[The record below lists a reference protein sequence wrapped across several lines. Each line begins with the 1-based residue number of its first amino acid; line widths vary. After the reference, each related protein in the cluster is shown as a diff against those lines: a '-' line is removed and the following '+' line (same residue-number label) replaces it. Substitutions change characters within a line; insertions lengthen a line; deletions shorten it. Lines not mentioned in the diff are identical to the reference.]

1 MKRNPPFRWEVSMAA
16 KHAVSDVAPIVV
28 GQPQTKI
35 QELARNV
42 AELWAEIV
50 KLPNPEPTATEI
62 AAFPFLNLDQ
72 LEKVCREQPTSYV
85 VEGLLPANDIHVAV
99 GDSGLGKTA
108 WAYQL
113 GLCVAS
119 GKPFLGMPVKKGRVL
134 YFDMENG
141 KEEILQVG
149 KSLCTHLELKEFPKN
164 FLIRGDE
171 GMPLAKAAACY
182 QPALILID
190 TLRPFQPNAEKA
202 NDEMGKFL
210 QELKTVARREHSAIV
225 LLHHIRKPGELGVPA
240 LEETPTLEWLQQASG
255 ARALIN
261 QTNTRIA
268 FDRARRNQAEKAAF
282 VMKAFVKMKGE
293 TESIFIERVLD
304 DQGQPVGYRRV
315 VGVGLLGNP
324 DQEAAYARL
333 PENFTFK
340 EAIAIYNRTPDPT
353 NKWLKKCEAAGLL
366 EKLDGRGPYRKLR
379 VG

>member
-1 MKRNPPFRWEVSMAA
+1 
-16 KHAVSDVAPIVV
+16 
-28 GQPQTKI
+28 
-35 QELARNV
+35 
-42 AELWAEIV
+42 
-50 KLPNPEPTATEI
+50 
-62 AAFPFLNLDQ
+62 
-72 LEKVCREQPTSYV
+72 
-85 VEGLLPANDIHVAV
+85 
-99 GDSGLGKTA
+99 
-108 WAYQL
+108 
-113 GLCVAS
+113 
-119 GKPFLGMPVKKGRVL
+119 
-134 YFDMENG
+134 
-141 KEEILQVG
+141 
-149 KSLCTHLELKEFPKN
+149 
-164 FLIRGDE
+164 
-171 GMPLAKAAACY
+171 MPLAKAAACY